1 MDKYLINF
9 CRKYYDL
16 PDHISDEEVDLI
28 CSGSFGA
35 DIGRLELA
43 KKEFKTA
50 FVSILPKWIRQLIG
64 EK

>member
-1 MDKYLINF
+1 MDKHLINF
-9 CRKYYDL
+9 CRRYYDL
-16 PDHISDEEVDLI
+16 PDHISDEEIDPV
-28 CSGSFGA
+28 CSGLFGA

-50 FVSILPKWIRQLIG
+50 FVNILPKWIRQLIG